1 MEPVLFAAGCFT
13 AAVALAAGIYA
24 SFTARGKGPVLSNSY
39 WFSVL
44 KRENANKKAEYRLVT
59 VVFSCLSAI
68 FLLLTVEIFTQWPW
82 TAALRWAL
90 IAFVLIYALADAF
103 RTVLKGSKPSCPY
116 VKRAE
121 AVINGFGPFLIVLPA
136 VPPPPAGG
144 TPARPAA
151 PRRPPR
157 G

>member
-1 MEPVLFAAGCFT
+1 MDPVLFAAGCFT

-24 SFTARGKGPVLSNSY
+24 SLTARGKRPVLSNSY

-103 RTVLKGSKPSCPY
+103 RTVLKGSK
-116 VKRAE
+116 
-121 AVINGFGPFLIVLPA
+121 
-136 VPPPPAGG
+136 
-144 TPARPAA
+144 T
-151 PRRPPR
+151 
-157 G
+157 

>member
-1 MEPVLFAAGCFT
+1 MKNRRNFFDRFVKTERTGPVLLSVRRKSGKLEPSGAVFFGGTPMEPVLFAAGCFT

-24 SFTARGKGPVLSNSY
+24 SFTARRKGPVLSNSY

-103 RTVLKGSKPSCPY
+103 RTVLKGSK
-116 VKRAE
+116 
-121 AVINGFGPFLIVLPA
+121 
-136 VPPPPAGG
+136 
-144 TPARPAA
+144 T
-151 PRRPPR
+151 
-157 G
+157 

>member
-24 SFTARGKGPVLSNSY
+24 SFTARGKRPVLSNSY

-59 VVFSCLSAI
+59 VVFSSLSAI

-103 RTVLKGSKPSCPY
+103 RTVLKGSK
-116 VKRAE
+116 
-121 AVINGFGPFLIVLPA
+121 
-136 VPPPPAGG
+136 
-144 TPARPAA
+144 T
-151 PRRPPR
+151 
-157 G
+157 

>member
-1 MEPVLFAAGCFT
+1 MFAAGCFT

-90 IAFVLIYALADAF
+90 IAVVLIYALADAF
-103 RTVLKGSKPSCPY
+103 RTVLKGSKS
-116 VKRAE
+116 
-121 AVINGFGPFLIVLPA
+121 
-136 VPPPPAGG
+136 
-144 TPARPAA
+144 
-151 PRRPPR
+151 
-157 G
+157 

>member
-1 MEPVLFAAGCFT
+1 MKNRRNFFDRFVKAERT
-13 AAVALAAGIYA
+13 
-24 SFTARGKGPVLSNSY
+24 GPVLLSVRRKSGKLEPSSAVFLGVRLWNLFCLPLAVLPPQSPSPRVFMLPLPRAGRGLSFPNSY

-103 RTVLKGSKPSCPY
+103 RTVLKGSK
-116 VKRAE
+116 
-121 AVINGFGPFLIVLPA
+121 
-136 VPPPPAGG
+136 
-144 TPARPAA
+144 T
-151 PRRPPR
+151 
-157 G
+157 

>member
-90 IAFVLIYALADAF
+90 IAFFLIYALADAF
-103 RTVLKGSKPSCPY
+103 RTVLKGSK
-116 VKRAE
+116 
-121 AVINGFGPFLIVLPA
+121 
-136 VPPPPAGG
+136 
-144 TPARPAA
+144 T
-151 PRRPPR
+151 
-157 G
+157 

>member
-1 MEPVLFAAGCFT
+1 MKNRRNFFDRFVKTERTGPVLLSVWRKSGKLEPSGAVFLGGTPMEPVLFAAGCFT

-82 TAALRWAL
+82 TAALCWAL

-103 RTVLKGSKPSCPY
+103 RTVLKGSK
-116 VKRAE
+116 
-121 AVINGFGPFLIVLPA
+121 
-136 VPPPPAGG
+136 
-144 TPARPAA
+144 T
-151 PRRPPR
+151 
-157 G
+157 

>member
-1 MEPVLFAAGCFT
+1 MKNRRNFFDRFVKTERTGPVLLSVRRKSGKLEPSRAVFFGVRLWNLFCFSAGCFT

-68 FLLLTVEIFTQWPW
+68 FLLLTVKIFTQWPW

-103 RTVLKGSKPSCPY
+103 RTVLKGSK
-116 VKRAE
+116 
-121 AVINGFGPFLIVLPA
+121 
-136 VPPPPAGG
+136 
-144 TPARPAA
+144 T
-151 PRRPPR
+151 
-157 G
+157 

>member
-1 MEPVLFAAGCFT
+1 MKNRRNFFDRFVKTEQTGPVLLSVRRKVVNWSRPELFFGGTPMEPVLFAAGCFT

-103 RTVLKGSKPSCPY
+103 RTVLKGSK
-116 VKRAE
+116 
-121 AVINGFGPFLIVLPA
+121 
-136 VPPPPAGG
+136 
-144 TPARPAA
+144 T
-151 PRRPPR
+151 
-157 G
+157 

>member
-1 MEPVLFAAGCFT
+1 MGYAYGTCFVCRWLFYRRSRPRRGYLCF
-13 AAVALAAGIYA
+13 LYR
-24 SFTARGKGPVLSNSY
+24 AREGACPSNSY

-103 RTVLKGSKPSCPY
+103 RTVLKGSK
-116 VKRAE
+116 
-121 AVINGFGPFLIVLPA
+121 
-136 VPPPPAGG
+136 
-144 TPARPAA
+144 T
-151 PRRPPR
+151 
-157 G
+157 

>member
-1 MEPVLFAAGCFT
+1 MVNWSRPELFFWGYAYGTCF
-13 AAVALAAGIYA
+13 VCRWLFYRRSRLAAGIYA

-103 RTVLKGSKPSCPY
+103 RTVLKGSK
-116 VKRAE
+116 
-121 AVINGFGPFLIVLPA
+121 
-136 VPPPPAGG
+136 
-144 TPARPAA
+144 T
-151 PRRPPR
+151 
-157 G
+157 